1 PFVPEKSLRF
11 RYIPGGKLDI
21 GDKGHGHGDLFRA
34 GSLHRQKD
42 RAQNHQKNQS
52 QQENSFHLFYL
63 PFTWTRQGTVPC
75 PGSVLGDRGR
85 FPVPVT
91 CGKKPVH
98 QSRQGRSTKVN
109 PSAGVSREQPGT
121 RSRKGTGKSQ

>member
-1 PFVPEKSLRF
+1 
-11 RYIPGGKLDI
+11 
-21 GDKGHGHGDLFRA
+21 
-34 GSLHRQKD
+34 
-42 RAQNHQKNQS
+42 QKNQS

-98 QSRQGRSTKVN
+98 QSGQGRSTKVN
-109 PSAGVSREQPGT
+109 PSAGVSREQPAT
-121 RSRKGTGKSQ
+121 RSRKGTGKSQTPKEPGAKGRKRSKAYQNSLWPNSPGSRGRGRHRQTLPHPPR